1 MIPLPFSTSEIEKG
15 IESLQNSKTIGVNG
29 IYYEHIKLGRE
40 ILLNHSSYYLMQ
52 LSFPASF
59 KIAIEISVP
68 KKQNKR
74 ARCFDDCRRIS
85 LFSLL
90 DKIEQ

>member
-1 MIPLPFSTSEIEKG
+1 MKPLPFSTSEIEKG
-15 IESLQNSKTIGVNG
+15 IESLPSRKAIGVNG

-40 ILLNHSSYYLMQ
+40 ILLNHSSYYLIQ
-52 LSFPASF
+52 LSFPASV
-59 KIAIEISVP
+59 KIAIEIPVP
-68 KKQNKR
+68 KKQNKK
-74 ARCFDDCRRIS
+74 ARCFDDCRRIN